1 MLAWQGGAALRAE
14 DQSGWDALM
23 AACHSGHTRMVTVW
37 VQGADLSRAARD
49 GSTCLHAAARGGHG
63 ALVKLLLQHGADPA
77 ARDRTG
83 KRALELARAAGHVEA
98 VALLEPATPILAEA
112 PAPHPTATR
121 PAAWLIALG
130 VLLAAIGVVMMRE

>member
-1 MLAWQGGAALRAE
+1 
-14 DQSGWDALM
+14 M

-63 ALVKLLLQHGADPA
+63 AIVKLLLQHGADPA

-83 KRALELARAAGHVEA
+83 GGNHYRRDARHALSCAQLDCSSAR
-98 VALLEPATPILAEA
+98 LP
-112 PAPHPTATR
+112 
-121 PAAWLIALG
+121 
-130 VLLAAIGVVMMRE
+130 